1 MTIWICR
8 WRMNI
13 LVTSQYQPRLSSTI
27 DSRYLKFD
35 GTMEKIRVNHSST
48 QEELRKYRKCSLL
61 NDERETTLAKF
72 WRAKTSI
79 ACPYSRNDFNI
90 FDVFVAVF
98 FSLLNSLNLVKQLIT
113 SRYLF
118 LCVWICLS
126 VLFMFFNCCIV
137 FKLHPSWRI
146 FLCAIL
152 LIYNKLCVFIIQ

>member
-1 MTIWICR
+1 
-8 WRMNI
+8 
-13 LVTSQYQPRLSSTI
+13 
-27 DSRYLKFD
+27 
-35 GTMEKIRVNHSST
+35 
-48 QEELRKYRKCSLL
+48 
-61 NDERETTLAKF
+61 
-72 WRAKTSI
+72 
-79 ACPYSRNDFNI
+79 
-90 FDVFVAVF
+90 
-98 FSLLNSLNLVKQLIT
+98 LNLVEGLIT